1 MFCRVKKH
9 ARSRLGMKQR
19 KPEERSYT
27 SRIEG
32 TLLNVRQQRDLNSR
46 FLYHR
51 QAWWLLSVEKEG
63 WSAPPLLLECRA
75 GDKKKTKKTQQEWFS
90 LKTLTW
96 IHRVSH
102 EAKGFALAQNWLVTL
117 ENEAFHLLKRFYH
130 WNWHDLGAMLFLHS
144 LLIESPGLYN
154 WKIYPSALLSNIHWL
169 SSSKVN
175 HLWGLD
181 YQTGVIQ
188 LNSLTSL
195 LRL

>member
-1 MFCRVKKH
+1 MWGNKEIWIPGSCIIDRHGDCYLLRRKGDQHLPYFLSAEQGTKKN
-9 ARSRLGMKQR
+9 Q
-19 KPEERSYT
+19 
-27 SRIEG
+27 
-32 TLLNVRQQRDLNSR
+32 
-46 FLYHR
+46 
-51 QAWWLLSVEKEG
+51 
-63 WSAPPLLLECRA
+63 
-75 GDKKKTKKTQQEWFS
+75 KKTQQEWFS